1 MSRLGRGSRILL
13 LILVG
18 LVGMALASLYL
29 TAPPP
34 TSLTVRVES
43 GESGDPLA
51 GASVEVQP
59 AGGGALPAATTDQ
72 SGAARFDN
80 LPPDPAYRVQVR
92 SVGHEFAVQDLV
104 AVAEG
109 DDVEITMS
117 LAPST
122 GGRLY
127 VGLNQA
133 QIVEIDTAS
142 GLLVRTIQLPGAP
155 HAPVRHLRAHPTE
168 DLLYAVAGDKGLILD
183 TTSGAVVG
191 ELAVETGVESL
202 DLSADGRYVLATTV
216 RGGLDTSGMLGRV
229 YLLVLDARSGQM
241 VTDTLLSEVRSSAGL
256 AVAYPAGAV
265 HTTAARPLPVS
276 ARPVPDLLWQ
286 PDGTD
291 LIVWQAANKT
301 VAAMTERSRLS
312 LGVNSV
318 PVGPRN
324 VRETVVLSAD
334 EAYLYSFGR
343 YYSAQTGFADYVEL
357 VATDDGTR
365 LAEPYPAGVAALAAS
380 PVRLELYI
388 LNADLGNLTV
398 LDLTGERA
406 QTVVAVGKSPRAV
419 TVSPDGVWVFVANRG
434 SNSVSMVH
442 APSATVG
449 RTISLSSE
457 PISLAARWSSV
468 ECKP

>member
-1 MSRLGRGSRILL
+1 MSGQGRWSRILL
-13 LILVG
+13 LIIVG
-18 LVGMALASLYL
+18 LAGIALAILYL

-43 GESGDPLA
+43 GETNDPLA
-51 GASVEVQP
+51 GASVVVQ
-59 AGGGALPAATTDQ
+59 AEGRQALSPATTDEN
-72 SGAARFDN
+72 GVVRFDN
-80 LPPDPAYRVQVR
+80 LSPDPAYRVQAQ
-92 SVGHEFAVQDLV
+92 SVGYETDVQTPV

-109 DDVEITMS
+109 AEVEITVA
-117 LAPST
+117 LAPAS

-142 GLLVRTIQLPGAP
+142 GLVVGTIQLPAAP
-155 HAPVRHLRAHPTE
+155 AAPVRQLRAHPTE

-183 TTSGAVVG
+183 TASGAVVG

-216 RGGLDTSGMLGRV
+216 RGGLDISGMLGRV
-229 YLLVLDARSGQM
+229 YLLALDARSGQV
-241 VTDTLLSEVRSSAGL
+241 VTDTLLTEVRSSATL
-256 AVAYPAGAV
+256 VAAYPAGSVRAP
-265 HTTAARPLPVS
+265 AARSLPIS
-276 ARPVPDLLWQ
+276 AKPVPELLWQ

-291 LIVWQAANKT
+291 LIVWQAASKT

-324 VRETVVLSAD
+324 MRETVVLSAD
-334 EAYLYSFGR
+334 EAYLYRFGR
-343 YYSAQTGFADYVEL
+343 YYSQQTGFADYVEL

-365 LAEPYPAGVAALAAS
+365 LAEPYPAGIMALAAS

-388 LNADLGNLTV
+388 LNADLGNLTL
-398 LDLTGERA
+398 LDLSGERA
-406 QTVVAVGKSPRAV
+406 QTVVAVGKSPQTV
-419 TVSPDGVWVFVANRG
+419 TVSPDGVWAFVANRG
-434 SNSVSMVH
+434 SNSISMIH
-442 APSATVG
+442 LPSATVAH
-449 RTISLSSE
+449 TVSLPGE
-457 PISLAARWSSV
+457 PISLAAR
-468 ECKP
+468 